1 MFLPGITK
9 LQRKLLLLNLR
20 IGREVRIRRDSYAM
34 GGNGVLARVHLESGT
49 RRDRWCL
56 ASIFDQRGQG

>member
-20 IGREVRIRRDSYAM
+20 IGREVRIRRDAYTM
-34 GGNGVLARVHLESGT
+34 GGNVAVRVSPRYCRQMEKRYTGVITAGV
-49 RRDRWCL
+49 
-56 ASIFDQRGQG
+56 